1 MRIDVRTI
9 DVPFRKIIESFRCVY
24 LKRRPKS
31 LQKMYLTPSPESCA
45 FARLKIASLN
55 FDGDKLLLLFWQLL
69 LFDLTIGMYRWII
82 PAAYIVIW
90 MFKRWYQIWCA
101 ASSTCCQLPCVKCE
115 FPISSPTGSQNLF

>member
-1 MRIDVRTI
+1 M
-9 DVPFRKIIESFRCVY
+9 CVSETA
-24 LKRRPKS
+24 PEIPP
-31 LQKMYLTPSPESCA
+31 KMYLTPSPESCA
-45 FARLKIASLN
+45 LARLKIARLKIARSKIASLN

-90 MFKRWYQIWCA
+90 MFKRWYQICCA

-115 FPISSPTGSQNLF
+115 FPISSPTGS